1 MAYIYDLTDTWN
13 AGGTTFNGIK
23 LNVTD
28 SASAVSSKL
37 MTLQTNGTE
46 HFSVTKAGVGYFS
59 GNVGI
64 GTSSPASKLEVKG
77 AGFVAASISGDSTNE
92 TQLRF
97 LTNTA
102 SRISQ
107 QSNQALI
114 FDTNATERMRILADG
129 NVLVGRTTAYGQPY
143 RMVVNGDSGAS
154 AIPMAINDDRS
165 GTADSRILAFLRGG
179 TETGY
184 ITSTNNTLAIAG
196 STTLT
201 FQTVASEQMRITNTG
216 NVGIGTS
223 SPNNRLVVDNGG
235 VTVMFSGNPTLNLTN
250 AFMHVVGNPS
260 TAGNFRLG
268 MGWNVGFDG
277 TNWRTG
283 GDGANNGGAYISSN
297 YGAGALDFYTVAAT
311 GGSSQTISDA
321 SFAAMKRMTIDY
333 LGNVGINTSTPGS
346 KLEVFGGTVGT
357 TAGNGILIANDRAVA
372 GTNSVQLLSRLIR
385 ASAGTDWTTTT
396 MRLQGRVDSSDFGY
410 IDFVSNGGQGLVF
423 GSGATE
429 RMRIDASG
437 NLLVGTTS
445 TSYAYADTSMRWL
458 GSSGGILL
466 SQNTTSNVNQM
477 AFFNPNGAVGSINTD
492 GSSTIFATSS
502 DVRLKHDIVDA
513 PEASSLIDAM
523 QVRSFKWN
531 ANNSEQRYGFVAQEL
546 VTVAPEAVN
555 QPADPD
561 AMMGVDYSKLVP
573 MLVKELQS
581 LRARVA
587 QLEGN

>member
-37 MTLQTNGTE
+37 MALQTNGTE

-64 GTSSPASKLEVKG
+64 GTSSPAGKIDY
-77 AGFVAASISGDSTNE
+77 ISGSARVYMSNQGSSAFITAVN
-92 TQLRF
+92 T
-97 LTNTA
+97 TNTA
-102 SRISQ
+102 YAPF
-107 QSNQALI
+107 AL
-114 FDTNATERMRILADG
+114 NGSELILK
-129 NVLVGRTTAYGQPY
+129 T
-143 RMVVNGDSGAS
+143 GDA
-154 AIPMAINDDRS
+154 
-165 GTADSRILAFLRGG
+165 
-179 TETGY
+179 
-184 ITSTNNTLAIAG
+184 
-196 STTLT
+196 
-201 FQTVASEQMRITNTG
+201 
-216 NVGIGTS
+216 
-223 SPNNRLVVDNGG
+223 
-235 VTVMFSGNPTLNLTN
+235 
-250 AFMHVVGNPS
+250 
-260 TAGNFRLG
+260 
-268 MGWNVGFDG
+268 
-277 TNWRTG
+277 
-283 GDGANNGGAYISSN
+283 
-297 YGAGALDFYTVAAT
+297 
-311 GGSSQTISDA
+311 
-321 SFAAMKRMTIDY
+321 
-333 LGNVGINTSTPGS
+333 
-346 KLEVFGGTVGT
+346 
-357 TAGNGILIANDRAVA
+357 
-372 GTNSVQLLSRLIR
+372 
-385 ASAGTDWTTTT
+385 
-396 MRLQGRVDSSDFGY
+396 
-410 IDFVSNGGQGLVF
+410 
-423 GSGATE
+423 E
-429 RMRIDASG
+429 RMRIDGSGNLGVGTTVPNYKLETNGIIASYRPSAGQAGYWIYNGGATAEWFTGQRSGTDHAYKISQVAAGVYTDRVIVDTSG

-445 TSYAYADTSMRWL
+445 TSYAYTDTSMRWL

-477 AFFNPNGAVGSINTD
+477 AFFNPNGAVGSINTN